1 MRRYAHRLLATL
13 TDHPAL
19 VPLMLSRAALTTRT
33 MTMMEEGLGALQ
45 AAGLPLPRGLQ
56 LIHAVTGLVIGHAI
70 AGGTSADDQKLL
82 RLSEEDLAAFSQGL
96 ENILGYTPEAGWEEA

>member
-1 MRRYAHRLLATL
+1 MQ
-13 TDHPAL
+13 
-19 VPLMLSRAALTTRT
+19 SRAALTTRT

-56 LIHAVTGLVIGHAI
+56 IIHAVTGLVIGHAI

-82 RLSEEDLAAFSQGL
+82 RLSEEDLAAFPLLVRAVEERSEERRVGKGGGGRWVGCQL
-96 ENILGYTPEAGWEEA
+96 AGNG